1 MTENDQA
8 SATGE
13 QLTPKQ
19 ELLIS
24 LLLAGVNIAT
34 AAKQA
39 GVSDKTARRWLK
51 LPAFKHAYRTAQHD
65 LFRES
70 LQALQGKIEK
80 AIDTLDRHMDADET
94 PASSQIRAAQIVLD
108 QALAIDKMSE
118 LETIEEKL
126 AMLEQHINVT

>member
-1 MTENDQA
+1 MPVNDS
-8 SATGE
+8 SANE

-19 ELLIS
+19 EQLIAILLS
-24 LLLAGVNIAT
+24 GVNIV
-34 AAKQA
+34 AAA
-39 GVSDKTARRWLK
+39 ANIGIAEKTAHRWLK

-65 LFRES
+65 LFRDS
-70 LQALQGKIEK
+70 LQALQSKIDK